1 MSNSNEILKKCCRCE
16 NILLKSNFYKN
27 KGKRDGITS
36 ICKLCMKNYIKEYT
50 KNRYK
55 TDVNFRLIKNRRRRI
70 HHALNGKSKSFST
83 RDILGIDIDLYRKW
97 LEFQL
102 VKHRS

>member
-16 NILLKSNFYKN
+16 NIFLKSIFFKN
-27 KGKRDGITS
+27 KGKRDGINS
-36 ICKLCMKNYIKEYT
+36 ICKLFMKILIKEYT

-55 TDVNFRLIKNRRRRI
+55 TDVNFRLIRNTRRRI
-70 HHALNGKSKSFST
+70 HHALNGKWKSSLT